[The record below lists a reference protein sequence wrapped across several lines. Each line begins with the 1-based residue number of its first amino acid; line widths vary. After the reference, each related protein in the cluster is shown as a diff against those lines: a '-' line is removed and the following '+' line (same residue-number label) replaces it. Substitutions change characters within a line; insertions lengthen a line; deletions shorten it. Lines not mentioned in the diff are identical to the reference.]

1 MKNHRGQE
9 CASNP
14 SFDRPAERSGSRSPV
29 LSLSGRK
36 RTLSNIPKQFY
47 YPGLIAVLGLQ
58 RAAILC
64 QLIFLVETQTKF
76 VVSKDEK
83 KWARIASWKIAL
95 FFPGVPERNIRLFI
109 HDLEAKGAI
118 STARSMNGYRP
129 DKARWITI
137 NDGWLT
143 KHGNINYNPFDAIK
157 EHGEDAAI
165 AAASE
170 SEGCGNNCRK
180 KAKMRQLLP
189 SNKGITL
196 GDRPTDTSYQSG
208 RRSARHDSGSPRSP
222 HHIGEDRGAAGA
234 HANRRAGM
242 KASEISVSA
251 VDAERL
257 VKTARKL
264 QVRTTLPLFIQTWRE
279 MFSVATGQTPFA
291 FTKKEGAL
299 AKQLIKWLTANDV
312 KALSFIQYVMEN
324 WNLLRSKIRWP
335 DSKKSRITSEFPN
348 FEEAYWIRED
358 IVRMMT
364 GQSGPMSSPKQP
376 QGAEVYT
383 RAEDV
388 PANHPHRKFLLSQI
402 AKHGKGVVA

>member
-47 YPGLIAVLGLQ
+47 YPGLIAVIGLQ

-76 VVSKDEK
+76 VVSKDGK

-129 DKARWITI
+129 DKARWISI

-165 AAASE
+165 TAASD
-170 SEGCGNNCRK
+170 SEGCGNSCRK

-196 GDRPTDTSYQSG
+196 GDRPTDTTYQSG
-208 RRSARHDSGSPRSP
+208 RRSARQDRGSSRSP
-222 HHIGEDRGAAGA
+222 HRGEDTRTAGA
-234 HANRRAGM
+234 HAHRRTQV
-242 KASEISVSA
+242 KASEISVED
-251 VDAERL
+251 VDRER
-257 VKTARKL
+257 VRKSARKL
-264 QVRTTLPLFIQTWRE
+264 ESRVTLPIFIQTWRD
-279 MFSVATGQTPFA
+279 MFSLATGQAPFS
-291 FTKKEGAL
+291 FTKKDGAL
-299 AKQLIKWLTANDV
+299 AKQLIKWLATNEV
-312 KALSFIQYVMEN
+312 KALSFVQYVMEN
-324 WNLLRSKIRWP
+324 WDLIRAKIRWP
-335 DSKKSRITSEFPN
+335 DSRKSRISSTIPN
-348 FEEAYWIRED
+348 FEEAYWVREE
-358 IVRMMT
+358 IVRMMQ
-364 GQSGPMSSPKQP
+364 GNSGKAEGSSLPR
-376 QGAEVYT
+376 GAEVYT
-383 RAEDV
+383 DINNV
-388 PANHPHRKFLLSQI
+388 PVNHPQRKWIVDQI
-402 AKHGKGVVA
+402 GRKGKAVLT